1 VERQHRVGGG
11 ELGATKLNGL
21 GLGAYIAEMTNK
33 GDFPR
38 IILGVAVMSVMVIAA
53 NRLVWRP
60 LYALAERR
68 TRLD

>member
-1 VERQHRVGGG
+1 
-11 ELGATKLNGL
+11 
-21 GLGAYIAEMTNK
+21 MTNK